1 MLTSKAKYRVPVSF
15 PAWLLYLSLSLAA
28 SQPVSAQSASYEHL
42 LRTFKVTGISND
54 DGLLPHNI
62 SLRSKNLVFMDSI
75 RIKASRNKFTRK
87 LYEIVVAAPDS
98 AEHRNVSGESE
109 LPFSGFK
116 GTMIRRIEI
125 RRLNVFGADLD
136 HPGEY
141 RPYPGQKILNK
152 THVNTNERIIRNN
165 LLFSAG
171 DTLSPI
177 LLSDNER
184 LLRELS
190 FIDDARIN
198 VIPVSKDEVDILVI
212 TKDVY
217 SLGGSYSP
225 DGLESG
231 VITAFEQNF
240 LGMGHEFGIKVPY
253 NSNKPDLSPGFGIHY
268 LVDNI
273 ASSFINMNVFWHNDI
288 GDRSYGIDIERR
300 LFSFET
306 KYAGGISVRNVQRR
320 LALDT
325 LTVPNGLKYNL
336 QDYWISRSFLLE
348 RESVTRL
355 IIGARYTNNN
365 VYDRPEILSDS
376 YHNLQK
382 YRLYMASVTFSRQ
395 RYYKANL
402 VYGYGRTEDIP
413 YGGAITVTAGREFN
427 EFKLRNYAASQ
438 VSFSK
443 SFEKFG
449 YLHAS
454 AGLGSFINGNRTEQ
468 GIFSAGVKYF
478 SPLIP
483 LGRSMI
489 RNFMRLNYTR
499 GFNRNLDEH
508 LRFYRDGGFSG
519 YRNDS
524 VQGARRASVNL
535 ESVVFSPLNIAGFRF
550 AFFGFA
556 DLSSLTETGQAIA
569 HGTILSGIGL
579 GIRVR
584 NDNLVFKTFQVRVG
598 FFPDPPPYS
607 RINYVTISGENPARF
622 DNFDPGEPSMI
633 PYR

>member
-1 MLTSKAKYRVPVSF
+1 MLTSKAKYRVPVNIA
-15 PAWLLYLSLSLAA
+15 AWILYLSLFLANPR
-28 SQPVSAQSASYEHL
+28 PVLAQEASYEHL
-42 LRTFKVTGISND
+42 LKTFSLTCLSEETGRLKPHTISVRN
-54 DGLLPHNI
+54 
-62 SLRSKNLVFMDSI
+62 RNLVFMDSI
-75 RIKASRNKFTRK
+75 REKASRNKFTRR

-109 LPFSGFK
+109 IPYSGFT
-116 GTMIRRIEI
+116 GNIIRRVEI
-125 RRLNVFGADLD
+125 RRLNVFGADVD
-136 HPGEY
+136 QPGEY

-152 THVNTNERIIRNN
+152 THVNTNERIIRNY
-165 LLFSAG
+165 LLFSSG

-184 LLRELS
+184 ILRELS

-198 VIPVSKDEVDILVI
+198 VIPVSKNEVDIIVV

-231 VITAFEQNF
+231 VVTVFDNNF
-240 LGMGHEFGIKVPY
+240 IGMGHELGIKVPY
-253 NSNKPDLSPGFGIHY
+253 NSNKPELSPGFGIHY
-268 LVDNI
+268 LMDNI
-273 ASSFINMNVFWHNDI
+273 ASSFINMNVFWHNDL

-300 LFSFET
+300 LFSYET
-306 KYAGGISVRNVQRR
+306 KYAGGISVRNVHRR

-336 QDYWISRSFLLE
+336 QDYWISRSFLIE
-348 RESVTRL
+348 RESVTRF

-365 VYDRPEILSDS
+365 VYDRPEILPDS
-376 YHNLQK
+376 YHYLQK
-382 YRLYMASVTFSRQ
+382 YRLYLASVTYSRQ
-395 RYYKANL
+395 KYYKANL

-413 YGGAITVTAGREFN
+413 YGGAITVTAGREIN

-438 VSFSK
+438 VSFGK

-454 AGLGSFINGNRTEQ
+454 AGLGSFMNKDRTEQ

-483 LGRSMI
+483 IGRSMI
-489 RNFMRLNYTR
+489 RNFMRINYTR

-508 LRFYRDGGFSG
+508 LRYYTDGGFSG

-524 VQGARRASVNL
+524 VQGARRATLNL
-535 ESVVFSPLNIAGFRF
+535 ESVVFSPLNVAGFRF

-556 DLSSLTETGQAIA
+556 DLSSLAETGQSIA

-584 NDNLVFKTFQVRVG
+584 NDNLVFKTFQIRLG
-598 FFPDPPPYS
+598 FFPDPPANS

-622 DNFDPGEPSMI
+622 DNFEPGEPSMI
-633 PYR
+633 P

>member
-1 MLTSKAKYRVPVSF
+1 MLISKAKYRVPDNF
-15 PAWLLYLSLSLAA
+15 PAWILYLSLFLIPHR
-28 SQPVSAQSASYEHL
+28 PVSAQSASYDHL
-42 LRTFKVTGISND
+42 INPLSIARCTETPGLIPHTISVRD
-54 DGLLPHNI
+54 
-62 SLRSKNLVFMDSI
+62 RNLVFMDSV
-75 RIKASRNKFTRK
+75 REKASRNKFTRK

-98 AEHRNVSGESE
+98 AGHRNVSGESE
-109 LPFSGFK
+109 LPYSGFT
-116 GTMIRRIEI
+116 GSLIRRIEI
-125 RRLNVFGADLD
+125 RRLNVFGADVD
-136 HPGEY
+136 QPGEY

-225 DGLESG
+225 DGLERG
-231 VITAFEQNF
+231 VVSAFDNNF
-240 LGMGHEFGIKVPY
+240 IGLGHELGIKVPY

-268 LVDNI
+268 MVDNI
-273 ASSFINMNVFWHNDI
+273 ASSFINMNVFWQNDL
-288 GDRSYGIDIERR
+288 GDRSYGISIERR
-300 LFSFET
+300 LFSYET
-306 KYAGGISVRNVQRR
+306 KYAGGISVKNVDRR

-355 IIGARYTNNN
+355 IIGTRYTNNN

-382 YRLYMASVTFSRQ
+382 YSLYLASVTFSRQ

-438 VSFSK
+438 LSFSK

-454 AGLGSFINGNRTEQ
+454 AGLGSFINNKRTEQ
-468 GIFSAGVKYF
+468 GIFFAGIKYF

-483 LGRSMI
+483 VSRSMI

-524 VQGARRASVNL
+524 IHGSRRVSVNL
-535 ESVVFSPLNIAGFRF
+535 ESVVFSPLNLAGFRF
-550 AFFGFA
+550 AFYGFA
-556 DLSSLTETGQAIA
+556 DLSSLSETGQAIA

-584 NDNLVFKTFQVRVG
+584 NDNLVFKTFQIRVG
-598 FFPDPPPYS
+598 FFPDPPANS
-607 RINYVTISGENPARF
+607 RINYVTVSGENPARF
-622 DNFDPGEPSMI
+622 DNFEPGEPSMI